1 MGDGALLARPRLL
14 VEDEVGGHATMATKS
29 KKKPAPAK
37 KSAPAKKPAPAKK
50 SAVKAQPAAKA
61 AAAPPVDDTVKRAL
75 EAARADVTRLTGE
88 LQAARTDRDRDR
100 IRGDGEQAA
109 QKARG
114 QIAELEKLR
123 SETLKGSV
131 DLATAAR
138 KADEAGRRADEAGR
152 RADEATRFAD
162 EAGRRSEERER
173 ERARLA
179 RELDSARL
187 ELVGYKLRCPKCGKN
202 FVEEDYEGITIDRCT
217 GCDAVY
223 FDAGEVDQ
231 LIVRVHEKMT
241 APSAD
246 AQQTS
251 GWFKKLFKRKAKGG
265 EPTGGE
271 PAPPAA

>member
-1 MGDGALLARPRLL
+1 
-14 VEDEVGGHATMATKS
+14 MATKS

-37 KSAPAKKPAPAKK
+37 KSAPAKKAAPAKK
-50 SAVKAQPAAKA
+50 KPAVKAQPAAKA
-61 AAAPPVDDTVKRAL
+61 AAPPPVDDTVTRAL
-75 EAARADVTRLTGE
+75 AAARADVARLTGE
-88 LQAARTDRDRDR
+88 VQAARAERDR
-100 IRGDGEQAA
+100 IRSDGEQAA

-114 QIAELEKLR
+114 QILELDKLR

-138 KADEAGRRADEAGR
+138 KADEAGRSADEAGR

-162 EAGRRSEERER
+162 EAGRRTEERER

-179 RELDSARL
+179 RELDSARQ
-187 ELVGYKLRCPKCGKN
+187 ELSGYKLRCPKCGKN

-231 LIVRVHEKMT
+231 LIARVHEKMT